1 MLHHK
6 ANRAGAHDVMERLGL
21 SSVPPARWSSA
32 FKGPVQTGS
41 TRTAA
46 MTKVA
51 FKGNDVIPGGKAD
64 KLPKSSFSPKA
75 LAEGAEVE
83 REHFKGTTIP
93 MEIASDHLAEF
104 PNYYPELKKL
114 EKRLD
119 AKKRKG
125 G

>member
-1 MLHHK
+1 MIHHK
-6 ANRAGAHDVMERLGL
+6 ANQLGAEQAMQRLGL
-21 SSVPPARWSSA
+21 SSVPPARWASA

-46 MTKVA
+46 MTKLA

-64 KLPKSSFSPKA
+64 KMPKSAFNPKA
-75 LAEGAEVE
+75 LAEGAKVE
-83 REHFKGTTIP
+83 REHFKGTKIP

-114 EKRLD
+114 EKRLE